1 MTDRW
6 KDLYKRC
13 KNDCMVTKQEVMKV
27 LKKCYDPEIGINLV
41 DLGLIY
47 DVQIN
52 KDKVNIKMTLTSPGC
67 PMHSF
72 MINDVE
78 ENVKKL
84 KGVKEVKIE
93 LVWNPPWNPDRM
105 SKEVRKKLG
114 I

>member
-1 MTDRW
+1 MA
-6 KDLYKRC
+6 
-13 KNDCMVTKQEVMKV
+13 TKQDVMKV
-27 LKKCYDPEIGINLV
+27 LKECYDPEIGISIV

-78 ENVKKL
+78 ENVKKI
-84 KGVKEVKIE
+84 KGVKEVKVE
-93 LVWNPPWNPDRM
+93 LVWNPPWTPDRM
-105 SKEVRKKLG
+105 SKEAKKKLNFE
-114 I
+114 

>member
-1 MTDRW
+1 
-6 KDLYKRC
+6 
-13 KNDCMVTKQEVMKV
+13 MVTKQDVMRV
-27 LKKCYDPEIGINLV
+27 LKKCYDPEIGVSLV

-84 KGVKEVKIE
+84 KGVKDVKIE
-93 LVWNPPWNPDRM
+93 LVWNPPWTPDRM

>member
-1 MTDRW
+1 
-6 KDLYKRC
+6 
-13 KNDCMVTKQEVMKV
+13 MKV
-27 LKKCYDPEIGINLV
+27 LKKCYDPEIGISLV

-47 DVQIN
+47 DVQVN
-52 KDKVNIKMTLTSPGC
+52 KDKVNIKMTLTNPGC

-84 KGVKEVKIE
+84 KGVKEVKVE
-93 LVWNPPWNPDRM
+93 LIWDPPWAPDRM

-114 I
+114 L

>member
-1 MTDRW
+1 MR
-6 KDLYKRC
+6 
-13 KNDCMVTKQEVMKV
+13 V
-27 LKKCYDPEIGINLV
+27 LKKCYDPEIGVSLV

-84 KGVKEVKIE
+84 KGVKDVKIE
-93 LVWNPPWNPDRM
+93 LVWNPPWTPDRM